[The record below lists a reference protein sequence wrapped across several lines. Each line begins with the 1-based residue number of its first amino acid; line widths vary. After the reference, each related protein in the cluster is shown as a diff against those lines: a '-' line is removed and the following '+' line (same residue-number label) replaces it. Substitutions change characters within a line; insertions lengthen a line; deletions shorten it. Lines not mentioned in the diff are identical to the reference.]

1 MAGLPHFFFL
11 QLDSPTHVTVLVS
24 RAISVSYISQR
35 LKGKEKK
42 RSSDIISWKQPGSRP
57 RSVTLVWRAEQ
68 NVPFNGQTGTKGKNL
83 KRLNHE
89 CLLLFSRGGTINE
102 RSERTELFLVYFS
115 SFSENV
121 MSREQVWPWNRGARQ
136 SELQSCL
143 KLQCPQMSN
152 RLLGVEWSISASAE
166 YSGLFL
172 QHGARA
178 PVKQWD
184 GGLPEWEHTCL
195 WSQDLSFWKEVKNG

>member
-1 MAGLPHFFFL
+1 MTWVSQLEDKILAFFL
-11 QLDSPTHVTVLVS
+11 VLTDEIKLRVCSHGWTASFLLPPAGFTHHMTVLVS

-68 NVPFNGQTGTKGKNL
+68 NVPFNGQTGTKGTNL

-89 CLLLFSRGGTINE
+89 CLLLFSRGGTISE
-102 RSERTELFLVYFS
+102 RSERTELFLVYVC

-136 SELQSCL
+136 SELPSRL
-143 KLQCPQMSN
+143 KLQCPQMSDG
-152 RLLGVEWSISASAE
+152 LLGVEWSMSASAE
-166 YSGLFL
+166 
-172 QHGARA
+172 
-178 PVKQWD
+178 
-184 GGLPEWEHTCL
+184 
-195 WSQDLSFWKEVKNG
+195 